1 MENSYNLFAPGETPI
16 IARLHEVSSA
26 QELEY
31 AAQREP
37 AQPAANEQYR
47 AYHETSREAA
57 EEGALPFVGNVVHYL
72 SDNAITVLQRLTVD
86 EDLYLADHHFV
97 HAPGVKPL
105 SACFPVVP
113 MTVSL
118 EIMAEVAACLA
129 PGHGLIGFENVTA
142 GRWIALADTDTLT
155 LRIEGRVE
163 HIDTLRQTC
172 RVDVAVFAEGE
183 PQPSIS
189 AKLLFGK
196 HYQHSL
202 SFSHEDLVADC
213 QSSAAQIYAERQLFH
228 GPRFQCLTGTIYSG
242 PQGALAEI
250 LVRSPDDLF
259 RSTRNPQL
267 LTDPALMDTIG
278 QVMAIWAMQQ
288 HERVAFPIGIGEL
301 EFYGATPAPGT
312 RVPMRVAITSSLKIL
327 SADVEIEDGA
337 GNVWL
342 RIKGWKSW
350 QFQWDKRLIDFRR
363 LPTRYLLSDTL
374 PLPAS
379 VPGLICQRLTA
390 KRIAGFDMPLIA
402 RHYLHMDEMA
412 AFTGKSGTPPRQLQ
426 WLLGRIAAKDAVRA
440 WSAQHGDAEEKLHPA
455 AFVIESNAKGQPLV
469 SKWPDNALPI
479 PTVSIAHCE
488 DQAIAVAHGGSMGVD
503 IERIADHDA
512 DFLKAMSSESER
524 TLLAAFSGPELQE
537 WITRLWCAKEA
548 FGKLLG
554 IGVNEAPQR
563 FEAQAIGADD
573 GSLQMQHRSSGRQAL
588 VTTMRDGDFIIA
600 FGLDQA

>member
-1 MENSYNLFAPGETPI
+1 MENSHNLFAPGEMPI

-26 QELEY
+26 QELED
-31 AAQREP
+31 AAGREP
-37 AQPAANEQYR
+37 AQPAQPAADEPYR
-47 AYHETSREAA
+47 ATSEEAL
-57 EEGALPFVGNVVHYL
+57 ENRLPFIGNVVHYL
-72 SDNAITVLQRLTVD
+72 PGNTITALHRLTVD

-142 GRWIALADTDTLT
+142 GRWIALTDTEALT

-163 HIDTLRQTC
+163 HVDTLRETC

-183 PQPSIS
+183 SQPSIS
-189 AKLLFGK
+189 AKLLLGK
-196 HYQHSL
+196 HYQCSL
-202 SFSHEDLVADC
+202 SFSHEEFVADC
-213 QSSAAQIYAERQLFH
+213 QSSAAQIYGQRQLFH

-242 PQGALAEI
+242 PQGAEAEI
-250 LVRSPDDLF
+250 LVRAPDDLF

-301 EFYGATPAPGT
+301 EFYGPTPAPGT
-312 RVPMRVAITSSLKIL
+312 RVPMHVAITSNLKIL

-342 RIKGWKSW
+342 RIKSWKSW
-350 QFQWDKRLIDFRR
+350 QFQWDKRLVDFRR
-363 LPTRYLLSDTL
+363 LPMRYLLSDTL

-379 VPGLICQRLTA
+379 VPGLVCQRLTA

-402 RHYLHMDEMA
+402 RHYLTMDEMA
-412 AFTGKSGTPPRQLQ
+412 AFTGKSGVPPRQLQ

-440 WSAQHGDAEEKLHPA
+440 WSAQHAGTEEKLHPA
-455 AFVIESNAKGQPLV
+455 AFAIENNGKGQPLV
-469 SKWPDNALPI
+469 SRWPDNALPI

-488 DQAIAVAHGGSMGVD
+488 DQAIAMAHSGPMGVD
-503 IERIADHDA
+503 IERIAEHDA
-512 DFLKAMSSESER
+512 DFLNAMSSESER
-524 TLLAAFSGPELQE
+524 ALLAAFSGPGLQE

-554 IGVNEAPQR
+554 TGVNEAPQR
-563 FEAQAIGADD
+563 FEVQAIGAD
-573 GSLQMQHRSSGRQAL
+573 GSLQMHHRSSGRQAL

-600 FGLDQA
+600 FGLNPE